1 MSKYK
6 ADNSKLMEN
15 AYEQKKRPTQNKK
28 RKKKL

>member
-15 AYEQKKRPTQNKK
+15 AYEQKKRPIQNKK
-28 RKKKL
+28 KKNL